1 MKQSFRLKGLDCANC
16 AAKLERA
23 LAKLEGVERASVNFL
38 TQRMS
43 LEGDDARWDDVVAS
57 AKALV
62 HKMESDVVMA

>member
-43 LEGDDARWDDVVAS
+43 LEGDDARWDEVITSV
-57 AKALV
+57 KALV
-62 HKMESDVVMA
+62 HKMEPDVVMA

>member
-38 TQRMS
+38 TCHDGFT
-43 LEGDDARWDDVVAS
+43 LHD
-57 AKALV
+57 L
-62 HKMESDVVMA
+62 MA

>member
-43 LEGDDARWDDVVAS
+43 LEGDDARWDEVITS

-62 HKMESDVVMA
+62 HKMEPDVVMA

>member
-1 MKQSFRLKGLDCANC
+1 MKQSFRLQGLDCANC

-23 LAKLEGVERASVNFL
+23 LAKLDGMEHASVNFL

-43 LEGDDARWDDVVAS
+43 LQAPDTRWDEVVAA

-62 HKMESDVVMA
+62 RKLEPDVVVA

>member
-1 MKQSFRLKGLDCANC
+1 MKQSFRLQGLDCANC

-23 LAKLEGVERASVNFL
+23 LAKLDGMEHASVNFL

-43 LEGDDARWDDVVAS
+43 LQAPDARWDEVVAA

-62 HKMESDVVMA
+62 KKLEPDVVVA

>member
-23 LAKLEGVERASVNFL
+23 LAKLEGVERASVTFL
-38 TQRMS
+38 AQRMS
-43 LEGDDARWDDVVAS
+43 LEGDDARWDEVVAS

-62 HKMESDVVMA
+62 HKMEPDVVMA